1 VLGQPLREFWR
12 RYVQLEGYRDGVLGL
27 LLSVLLAYFAGK
39 AVYLARRL
47 T

>member
-1 VLGQPLREFWR
+1 VREFWR
-12 RYVQLEGYRDGVLGL
+12 RYVHLEGYRDGVLGMV
-27 LLSVLLAYFAGK
+27 LSLLLAYYAGK